1 MIYDDLSN
9 LHYYFKGRPNF
20 SSIQDYLSSL
30 SSDSEDGTRDLDY
43 CKVIISSYVT
53 EHSSLC
59 ESHEIYDDL
68 HMVLEGQE
76 AVEFYNPKLNKV
88 KFNYDEEK
96 DVTLYYKESMPTV
109 ILPLY
114 NRKFCYL
121 PAGEVHSPG
130 IPHKIGPS
138 YVKKVVVK
146 IKTDD

>member
-9 LHYYFKGRPNF
+9 LHFYFHGRPNF
-20 SSIQDYLSSL
+20 DKIQDYLSSL

-68 HMVLEGQE
+68 HMVLQGQE

-88 KFNYDEEK
+88 KFNYDEDK
-96 DVTLYYKESMPTV
+96 DVTLYYKEAMPTV
-109 ILPLY
+109 TLPLY

-130 IPHKIGPS
+130 LPHKVGPS

-146 IKTDD
+146 IKTKD

>member
-9 LHYYFKGRPNF
+9 LRFYFQGRPF
-20 SSIQDYLSSL
+20 FDKIQDYLSSL
-30 SSDSEDGTRDLDY
+30 SSDSEDGTRDLGY

-53 EHSSLC
+53 GYSTLC

-76 AVEFYNPKLNKV
+76 TVEFYNPKLNKV
-88 KFNYDEEK
+88 KFNYNEED
-96 DVTLYYKESMPTV
+96 DVTIYYKESMPTV
-109 ILPLY
+109 VLPLY

-130 IPHKIGPS
+130 LPHKIGPS

-146 IKTDD
+146 INTR

>member
-9 LHYYFKGRPNF
+9 LHFYFHGRPNF
-20 SSIQDYLSSL
+20 DKIQDYLSSL

-53 EHSSLC
+53 GHSSLC

-88 KFNYDEEK
+88 KFNYDEDK
-96 DVTLYYKESMPTV
+96 DVTLYYKEAMPTV
-109 ILPLY
+109 TLPLY

-130 IPHKIGPS
+130 LPHKIGPS

-146 IKTDD
+146 IKTKD

>member
-9 LHYYFKGRPNF
+9 LHFYFHGRPNF
-20 SSIQDYLSSL
+20 DKIQDYLSSL

-68 HMVLEGQE
+68 HMVLQGQE

-88 KFNYDEEK
+88 KFNYDEDK
-96 DVTLYYKESMPTV
+96 DVTLYYKEAMPTV
-109 ILPLY
+109 TLPLY

-130 IPHKIGPS
+130 LPHKVGPS

-146 IKTDD
+146 IKTND

>member
-9 LHYYFKGRPNF
+9 LSLYFKGRPNF
-20 SSIQDYLSSL
+20 NKIQDYLSSL
-30 SSDSEDGTRDLDY
+30 SSDSEDGTRDLGF
-43 CKVIISSYVT
+43 CTVIISSYVT
-53 EHSSLC
+53 GYSTLC

-76 AVEFYNPKLNKV
+76 VVEYYNPKLNKV

-96 DVTLYYKESMPTV
+96 DVTLYYKESIATV
-109 ILPLY
+109 TLPLT

-130 IPHKIGPS
+130 LPHRNGPS

-146 IKTDD
+146 IKAND

>member
-9 LHYYFKGRPNF
+9 LHFYFHGRPNF
-20 SSIQDYLSSL
+20 DKIQDYLSSL

-88 KFNYDEEK
+88 KFNYDEDK
-96 DVTLYYKESMPTV
+96 DVTLYYKEAMPTV
-109 ILPLY
+109 TLPLY

-130 IPHKIGPS
+130 LPHKIGPS

-146 IKTDD
+146 IKTND

>member
-1 MIYDDLSN
+1 MIYDDLPN
-9 LHYYFKGRPNF
+9 LHYYFKGRSNF

-30 SSDSEDGTRDLDY
+30 SSDSEDGTRDLGY
-43 CKVIISSYVT
+43 CTVIISSYVT
-53 EHSSLC
+53 GHSSLC

-76 AVEFYNPKLNKV
+76 AVEYYNPKLNKV

-96 DVTLYYKESMPTV
+96 DVTLYYKEAMPTV

-130 IPHKIGPS
+130 LPHRKGPS
-138 YVKKVVVK
+138 LVKKVVVK
-146 IKTDD
+146 IKATD

>member
-9 LHYYFKGRPNF
+9 LHFYFHGRPNF
-20 SSIQDYLSSL
+20 DKIQDYLSSL

-68 HMVLEGQE
+68 HMVLQGQE

-88 KFNYDEEK
+88 KFNYDEDK
-96 DVTLYYKESMPTV
+96 DVTLYYKEAMPTV
-109 ILPLY
+109 TLPLF

-130 IPHKIGPS
+130 LPHKVGPS

-146 IKTDD
+146 IKTND

>member
-1 MIYDDLSN
+1 
-9 LHYYFKGRPNF
+9 
-20 SSIQDYLSSL
+20 
-30 SSDSEDGTRDLDY
+30 
-43 CKVIISSYVT
+43 
-53 EHSSLC
+53 
-59 ESHEIYDDL
+59 
-68 HMVLEGQE
+68 MVLEGQE

-130 IPHKIGPS
+130 LPHKIGPS